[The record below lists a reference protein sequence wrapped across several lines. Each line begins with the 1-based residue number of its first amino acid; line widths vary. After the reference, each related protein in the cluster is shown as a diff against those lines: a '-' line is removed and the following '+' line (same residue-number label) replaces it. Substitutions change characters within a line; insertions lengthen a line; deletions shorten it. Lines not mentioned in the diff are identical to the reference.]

1 MGLRHSGP
9 ASDAAFF
16 TRCERGWVED
26 AILHRHGID
35 MYVRFRD
42 NVWVFDHDRDAFKSW
57 YWESSARCLLQSLCC
72 RMVTVYGVNA
82 IFPSLHQ

>member
-16 TRCERGWVED
+16 TRCERGWAED

-42 NVWVFDHDRDAFKSW
+42 DVWVSAHDRDAFK
-57 YWESSARCLLQSLCC
+57 
-72 RMVTVYGVNA
+72 
-82 IFPSLHQ
+82 